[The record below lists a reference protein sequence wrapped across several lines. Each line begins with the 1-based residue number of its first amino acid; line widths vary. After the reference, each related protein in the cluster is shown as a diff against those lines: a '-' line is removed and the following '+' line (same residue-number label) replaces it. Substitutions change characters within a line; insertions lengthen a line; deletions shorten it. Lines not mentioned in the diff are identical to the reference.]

1 MNHAFKATAHE
12 NKIRRWQT
20 FTPPQSPA
28 HAAHCGLVLHWRAYQ
43 FIEKKQLEI
52 LGVRDKDIRTWYDL
66 MNPGAPVG
74 YEGIAPGT
82 DSVELR
88 ARSFAKTIM
97 AAPNLSASQLN
108 CIGLAVYLACATRNT
123 SPHSMLLFDD
133 PIQSMDDEHT
143 EAFKKVIIRNLLERG
158 FQVILLT
165 HMDNFADEV
174 EKLYRGKHQPS
185 LFKLQ
190 AYTQSGPVVVST
202 GPQIRGLLSEVR
214 KNMDSLNEGFRKQ
227 AIQDLRQF
235 VERFVKDFFIAEMYA
250 PEQK

>member
-1 MNHAFKATAHE
+1 
-12 NKIRRWQT
+12 
-20 FTPPQSPA
+20 
-28 HAAHCGLVLHWRAYQ
+28 
-43 FIEKKQLEI
+43 
-52 LGVRDKDIRTWYDL
+52 
-66 MNPGAPVG
+66 
-74 YEGIAPGT
+74 
-82 DSVELR
+82 
-88 ARSFAKTIM
+88 
-97 AAPNLSASQLN
+97 
-108 CIGLAVYLACATRNT
+108 
-123 SPHSMLLFDD
+123 MLLFDD

-235 VERFVKDFFIAEMYA
+235 VERFVKDIFIAEMYA